1 MKKSWHRLTPTQAT
15 SENASMENQPNMF
28 DIAHS
33 NALDMINIEEDR
45 IFIIA
50 QQEPG
55 RRGVL
60 AGVDRKLAEKLER
73 RQSLDTARQERYQ
86 KHERETLDASQT
98 VKLTSDSEDES
109 ERPHYSTSSASAKR
123 PATDDDYVVPLPHTS
138 TESPPL
144 KCARQAIQSVIDSE
158 VTAALDRAEVTDRE
172 AAFILSATAKSLGQD
187 PTDLTLSGE
196 SIRKKRML
204 HRETTAGNIKAAF
217 RPDDQTRRQRGSRA
231 DSVCP
236 GRSA

>member
-1 MKKSWHRLTPTQAT
+1 
-15 SENASMENQPNMF
+15 MENQPNMF

-73 RQSLDTARQERYQ
+73 RQRLDTAKQERLQ

-144 KCARQAIQSVIDSE
+144 KCARQAIQNV
-158 VTAALDRAEVTDRE
+158 
-172 AAFILSATAKSLGQD
+172 K
-187 PTDLTLSGE
+187 
-196 SIRKKRML
+196 
-204 HRETTAGNIKAAF
+204 N
-217 RPDDQTRRQRGSRA
+217 RR
-231 DSVCP
+231 
-236 GRSA
+236 